1 MFIAYSLANIL
12 LKTRQ
17 GTPKLNL
24 LKFYFSDISYKFHDN
39 QLMKRRER
47 ENYLQQNSDSITVAL
62 QHSHKQCRG
71 TSPRSC
77 STKVQKKKKN
87 QSVSWSLYMLTN
99 LINEQCFSNYFL
111 QQVLLTLTMYSSNCY
126 KIQLLYAPCMLVL
139 LSLQLMWWWSVGKRC
154 DLTEYPHQPQLA
166 ALLIKLHFI
175 HHWLLSYILAPNSLI
190 QIHKLLSTS
199 GL

>member
-1 MFIAYSLANIL
+1 MTINSW
-12 LKTRQ
+12 K
-17 GTPKLNL
+17 GE
-24 LKFYFSDISYKFHDN
+24 
-39 QLMKRRER
+39 RER
-47 ENYLQQNSDSITVAL
+47 TIYNKTVTVSLWPFNIHINNAVVQVLDHAQQ
-62 QHSHKQCRG
+62 KY
-71 TSPRSC
+71 
-77 STKVQKKKKN
+77 KKKKKN